1 MCYRTR
7 KEPLIYS
14 EKFRDIVLRAY
25 PDNEKIKELLDSN
38 AYFLGR
44 YLDDGCSG
52 TGCISVSIDDIINT
66 KGLGTQEQLFEAL
79 FESAN
84 EEKLRSL
91 AYKMWDKEVF
101 LD

>member
-25 PDNEKIKELLDSN
+25 PDNE
-38 AYFLGR
+38 
-44 YLDDGCSG
+44 
-52 TGCISVSIDDIINT
+52 
-66 KGLGTQEQLFEAL
+66 
-79 FESAN
+79 SAN
-84 EEKLRSL
+84 EEMLRSL

>member
-1 MCYRTR
+1 MDYRTR

-14 EKFRDIVLRAY
+14 NEFRDIVLRAY
-25 PDNEKIKELLDSN
+25 PESEKVKELLDSN

-44 YLDDGCSG
+44 YLDDGCGG
-52 TGCISVSIDDIINT
+52 TGFIRVSINDILNAKDT
-66 KGLGTQEQLFEAL
+66 GTQDQLFENMI
-79 FESAN
+79 EMAN
-84 EEKLRSL
+84 KEKLRSL

>member
-7 KEPLIYS
+7 KEPLVYS
-14 EKFRDIVLRAY
+14 EKFRDVVLKAY
-25 PDNEKIKELLDSN
+25 PDSEAVKKLLDSN

-44 YLDDGCSG
+44 YLDDGCNG
-52 TGCISVSIDDIINT
+52 TGFIRVSINDILNAKDT
-66 KGLGTQEQLFEAL
+66 GKQDQLFENMV
-79 FESAN
+79 EMAN
-84 EEKLRSL
+84 KEKLRSL